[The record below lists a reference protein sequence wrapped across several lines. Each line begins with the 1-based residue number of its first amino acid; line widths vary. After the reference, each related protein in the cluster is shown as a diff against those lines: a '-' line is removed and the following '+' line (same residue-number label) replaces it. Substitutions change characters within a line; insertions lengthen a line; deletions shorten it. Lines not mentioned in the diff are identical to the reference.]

1 MATRLNK
8 TMVDEIITSVLAS
21 TTFQERRAA
30 LEKRVRAHARAMLER
45 DAPPGLVALSKT
57 VPREWLQWTESVWTG
72 NAEWNPYKILGRAFE
87 SAQYYGGHCI
97 QVEPAVPTTAHHK
110 DEVHEADFVELT
122 AEATALAEAYLRAK
136 SQLRAVLNSV
146 RTVEQVLERMP
157 ELAPHIPRAVKAY
170 PLATTSN
177 LLTDLMAFG
186 FDTKNPG
193 VVERSAVDI

>member
-8 TMVDEIITSVLAS
+8 TMINEIVASVLAS
-21 TTFQERRAA
+21 TTFRERRVA
-30 LEKRVRAHARAMLER
+30 LEKRVRAHACAMLER

-57 VPREWLQWTESVWTG
+57 VPREWLQWTDTVWTG
-72 NAEWNPYKILGRAFE
+72 NAEWNPSKILGQAFE
-87 SAQYYGGHCI
+87 PALHFGGHRI
-97 QVEPAVPTTAHHK
+97 QVEPATPTTAHHK
-110 DEVHEADFVELT
+110 NEVHEADFVELT

-146 RTVEQVLERMP
+146 RTVEQALERMP
-157 ELAPHIPRAVKAY
+157 ELAPHVPKEAKSY